1 MLIVSAPEYS
11 GVTSAGSVWVPASGS
26 TTGDNYAPHYPW
38 LDPPAAAAP
47 AAPAAPAASQL
58 HLSCAAAGH
67 QAPAST
73 DTGHYRQQY
82 WIMCIFICFKTWFI
96 II

>member
-11 GVTSAGSVWVPASGS
+11 GVTSAVGVRVPASGS

-47 AAPAAPAASQL
+47 AASQL
-58 HLSCAAAGH
+58 HLSCAAGH

-73 DTGHYRQQY
+73 NTGHYRQQY
-82 WIMCIFICFKTWFI
+82 WIMCIFICFKTLFMI
-96 II
+96 I

>member
-11 GVTSAGSVWVPASGS
+11 GVTSADGVWVPASVS

-47 AAPAAPAASQL
+47 AASQL
-58 HLSCAAAGH
+58 NLSCAAAGH
-67 QAPAST
+67 HILVT
-73 DTGHYRQQY
+73 TGNN
-82 WIMCIFICFKTWFI
+82 IESCAFSFALKPDL
-96 II
+96 